1 MHILVTGAA
10 GFLGNKLAKQLL
22 NNGTMAGRSGQS
34 EAITQITLC
43 DVTAPPGC
51 TDPRIKTVV
60 GDIADPPTI
69 DAALTPDVQGI
80 FNLAAI
86 VSGHAAAAFHLGMT
100 LNSIGR

>member
-60 GDIADPPTI
+60 GDIADPATI

-80 FNLAAI
+80 FHLAAI
-86 VSGHAAAAFHLGMT
+86 VSGHAEADFDLDRK
-100 LNSIGR
+100 SVV